1 MDNQTPNLTDQIVDA
16 AKNALPGAFG
26 LNLILVH
33 DLDQGEQLLVVQGRG
48 ERTEFRVLTK
58 TVRRVEDLGLIKAQ
72 VADLRH
78 RVLITPHLTAHLA
91 RKAMELGIQFLD
103 AAGNIHVATPGML
116 LCLTGNKAPEG
127 AEVGGRAG
135 VFKGFNRKGLQ
146 VLFGLLAGGA
156 LKDTPYRD
164 FGAAVG
170 VARGTVGEVLK
181 DLIATGYVLQKEGE
195 RIILRQERL
204 LEGWIATY
212 PHKLRPHLEPKRYR
226 AGAPGWW
233 KNVVLDPARA
243 QWGGE
248 VAADRLTGDLQPGT
262 VTVYATEPPEKLAA
276 RFRLRPDPQGDIEI
290 LQRFWNFPNP
300 EGYPADL
307 VPAMLIYADLI
318 ASGDPRN
325 LDIARKIHDTHLAP

>member
-1 MDNQTPNLTDQIVDA
+1 MEPRTRTPIDQIVDLA
-16 AKNALPGAFG
+16 QDALPGALG
-26 LNLILVH
+26 LNLNLVF
-33 DLDQGEQLLVVQGRG
+33 DLDQGEQFLVVEGRG
-48 ERTEFRVLTK
+48 ERTEFRILTK
-58 TVRRVEDLGLIKAQ
+58 TVRRAEDLGLLRAQ
-72 VADLRH
+72 EGDLGKV
-78 RVLITPHLTAHLA
+78 VLVTPHLTAHLA

-103 AAGNIHVATPGML
+103 AAGNIHVATPGMFL
-116 LCLTGNKAPEG
+116 GIIGNKAPEG
-127 AEVGGRAG
+127 AEVTGRPG
-135 VFKGFNRKGLQ
+135 TFKGFNRKGLQ
-146 VLFGLLAGGA
+146 VVFGLLAGGA
-156 LKDTPYRD
+156 LKDAPYRD

-226 AGAPGWW
+226 AAEPGWW

-262 VTVYATEPPEKLAA
+262 VTLYATEPPEKLAA
-276 RFRLRPDPQGDIEI
+276 RLRLRPDPQGDIEI
-290 LQRFWNFPNP
+290 LRRFWAFPNP
-300 EGYPADL
+300 EGYPVDL
-307 VPAMLIYADLI
+307 VPAMLIYTDLI

-325 LDIARKIHDTHLAP
+325 LDIARKIHDTHLAH